1 MFHVLV
7 LVEKMMG
14 QAWQV
19 RILPEQGG
27 TLCLVIPEGGKVI
40 SVIYP
45 DLERGIV

>member
-7 LVEKMMG
+7 LV
-14 QAWQV
+14 
-19 RILPEQGG
+19 EQGG
-27 TLCLVIPEGGKVI
+27 TLCLVIPEGGKVV

>member
-27 TLCLVIPEGGKVI
+27 TLCLVIPRRRQ
-40 SVIYP
+40 SCFRN
-45 DLERGIV
+45 LS

>member
-27 TLCLVIPEGGKVI
+27 TLCLVIWKGGVI
-40 SVIYP
+40 V
-45 DLERGIV
+45 